1 MANVRR
7 DPTGWVI
14 VDDVPPGVTVIGNP
28 ARQIHSGSGAK

>member
-7 DPTGWVI
+7 DPTGLVI

-28 ARQIHSGSGAK
+28 ARQIPSGSGTK